1 MEKVWTKQQADAIE
15 ARGGGILV
23 SAAAG
28 SGKTAVLT
36 ERIIRRL
43 TDRSDPTDADR
54 FLVVTFTRA
63 AAAEMRTRI
72 SDRLRELIR
81 QSPDDL
87 FLQRQLTLLQQTL
100 ICTMDSFFLNLAK
113 ENFERLGISQN
124 LRVADEAM
132 LSTMTADCLEML
144 LEECYQKPSDG
155 FLALV
160 RSFSDEND
168 RALSSEVLRLYK
180 KLRSLPYP
188 RRWMD
193 EQLALYRDPPPA
205 GESVWGKILLK
216 EAEDALSRGMS
227 AARQA
232 IAYASADPVL
242 QKQYLPALS
251 DDLAALQQ
259 ARAALQQ
266 DWDSAVKALQET
278 VFGRL
283 GPARGC
289 DPELKARA
297 AGLRDQVKDELK
309 AAQAALLCTEAE
321 YREDMAALA
330 PQIEALFALTWELWQ
345 RLDRAKADA
354 SIADFS
360 DFAYLALQLL
370 ADENGNPTPF
380 AREYAERFD
389 EILLDEYQDT
399 NQMQDLIF
407 SCISKSGQNLFLV
420 GDLKQSIYRF
430 RSASPEVFM
439 EKKER
444 FALYDGEHFP
454 ALLPLSSNFRSRREI
469 TSAVNYIF
477 SKTMSRQVGDVD
489 YNEQE
494 QLNCGASWY
503 PPLPETDASGT
514 DAPGTDAS
522 GTGAPGTSAPAV
534 SLLVVDLPQDDENEE
549 PRVLSEARA
558 AAAKIS
564 EMIRNGE
571 PITENGELRPC
582 RGGDFALL
590 MRSGRDTAQIYA
602 SALKEAGVDAVLSAS
617 EGYFSSREVMLM
629 VSLLRVLDNPLLDI
643 PMAAVLLSPV
653 FGFNCD
659 QVAAL
664 SADWPDQSLYG
675 ALIRQSAGHNPE
687 KSAKAADFLA
697 LFGRLREK
705 AASMGIGQFI
715 QYVYDTTDFVEVMNR
730 FSDSAAREANLRLL
744 LKYAGDYA
752 ASGSSELSGF
762 VAYLDALMERGE
774 DFEAANPAP
783 QSEESVQI
791 MTIHRSKGLQF
802 PIVVLANC
810 GKRHNLRDLNDPVAV
825 NAAAGFGMKRIDR
838 DRLQSFPTLP
848 LQAIRC
854 KERQDL
860 ISEEMRLLYVALTRA
875 EERLL
880 LICSDNKMPGYLQ
893 DLAAQFNSEGAYPP
907 ESAAQA
913 KRYNDWLLAALLQH
927 PDSRALKLHYGLDI
941 PEAAADF
948 PLEVCLTERLPAPAQ
963 KEQKAAPSPDPALT
977 AELEKR
983 AAWHYPHPADTHTP
997 AKTAVTRIAHPALS
1011 PELSPPAFAREQGFT
1026 ASEKGSIF
1034 HRALQ
1039 FADFRAGAFDP
1050 EEELLRLT
1058 AGGWLTKAESES
1070 IDREEF
1076 ADFFQSPL
1084 MARMLRAEKLL
1095 REFRFFDQIP
1105 ASEAGFEGSG
1115 KVLVQGIAD
1124 CIMIEKG
1131 KVMIIDFKTDR
1142 VNRIETLAERYRSQL
1157 SLYRRALEKVFP
1169 GETAG
1174 CLIYSTCLR
1183 QVIDPFAD
1191 RG

>member
-1 MEKVWTKQQADAIE
+1 MEKKWTKQQADAIE
-15 ARGGGILV
+15 ARGGGLLI

-43 TDRSDPTDADR
+43 VDRSDPTDADR

-63 AAAEMRTRI
+63 AAAEMRSRI
-72 SDRLRELIR
+72 GDRLRELIR
-81 QSPDDL
+81 RSPDDL

-132 LSTMTADCLEML
+132 LSTMTADCLEAL
-144 LEECYQKPSDG
+144 LEESYQQPTDG

-168 RALSSEVLRLYK
+168 RMLSAEVLRLYK

-205 GESVWGKILLK
+205 DKSAWGEILLK
-216 EAEDALSRGMS
+216 EAEDALRRGMS

-232 IAYASADPVL
+232 IACASADPVL

-251 DDLAALQQ
+251 DDLAALQD
-259 ARAALQQ
+259 AHAALRSG
-266 DWDSAVKALQET
+266 WDAAVKAVQG
-278 VFGRL
+278 VSFGRL

-289 DPELKARA
+289 DPALKERA
-297 AGLRDQVKDELK
+297 SGLRDQVKEELK
-309 AAQAALLCTEAE
+309 TAQAALLCTEAE
-321 YREDMAALA
+321 YREDMAMLA
-330 PQIEALFALTWELWQ
+330 PQVEALFGLTWGLWQ
-345 RLDRAKADA
+345 RIDRAKADA
-354 SIADFS
+354 AVADFS

-370 ADENGNPTPF
+370 ADADGNPTPF
-380 AREYAERFD
+380 AKEYAERFD

-407 SCISKSGQNLFLV
+407 SCISKGGQNLFLV

-439 EKKER
+439 EKKDR
-444 FALYDGEHFP
+444 FALYDGTHFP

-469 TSAVNYIF
+469 TEAVNYIF
-477 SKTMSRQVGDVD
+477 SKTMSRQVGNVD
-489 YNEQE
+489 YNGQE

-503 PPLPETDASGT
+503 PPLPES
-514 DAPGTDAS
+514 
-522 GTGAPGTSAPAV
+522 SAPAV
-534 SLLVVDLPQDDENEE
+534 SLLLVDLPQDDGDEE

-558 AAAKIS
+558 AAAKIK
-564 EMIRNGE
+564 EMIQNGE
-571 PITENGELRPC
+571 PVTENGSLRPC

-602 SALKEAGVDAVLSAS
+602 SALKEEGVDAVLSAS

-653 FGFNCD
+653 FGFDCD

-664 SADWPDQSLYG
+664 SADWPEQSLYG
-675 ALIRQSAGHNPE
+675 ALIRQSAGRNPE
-687 KSAKAADFLA
+687 KAAKASAFLS
-697 LFGRLREK
+697 LFGSLRTK

-715 QYVYDTTDFVEVMNR
+715 QYVYDATDFVEVMNR

-774 DFEAANPAP
+774 DFEAANPSP
-783 QSEESVQI
+783 QTDESVQL

-810 GKRHNLRDLNDPVAV
+810 GKRHNLRDLNDPVAASATV
-825 NAAAGFGMKRIDR
+825 GFGMKRVDR
-838 DRLQSFPTLP
+838 DKLQSFPTLP

-860 ISEEMRLLYVALTRA
+860 VSEEMRLLYVALTRA

-880 LICSDNKMPGYLQ
+880 IVCSDNKMPNSLQ
-893 DLAAQFNSEGAYPP
+893 SLSGQFDSAGAYPP

-913 KRYNDWLLAALLQH
+913 KRYSDWLLAALLQH
-927 PDSRALKLHYGLDI
+927 PDCRALKLHYGLDL
-941 PEAAADF
+941 PEAAASF
-948 PLEVCLTERLPAPAQ
+948 PLGTCLVKQLPAPAPKGQ
-963 KEQKAAPSPDPALT
+963 KTVPAANPVLV

-983 AAWHYPHPADTHTP
+983 VNWRYPHPADTHTP
-997 AKTAVTRIAHPALS
+997 AKTAVTRIAHHGIL

-1050 EEELLRLT
+1050 EEELMRLT
-1058 AGGWLTKAESES
+1058 TGGWLTKAESES
-1070 IDREEF
+1070 IDKEEF
-1076 ADFFQSPL
+1076 ADFFQSSL

-1105 ASEAGFEGSG
+1105 ASKAGFEGSG
-1115 KVLVQGIAD
+1115 QVLIQGIAD
-1124 CIMIEKG
+1124 CVMIEKG
-1131 KVMIIDFKTDR
+1131 KAVIIDFKTDR
-1142 VNRIETLAERYRSQL
+1142 VNHVGKLAERYRSQL
-1157 SLYRRALEKVFP
+1157 DLYRQALEKAFP
-1169 GETAG
+1169 KGVAG

-1183 QVIDPFAD
+1183 QTVDPFVNTK
-1191 RG
+1191 